1 MAQARTL
8 AFQALRPDQ
17 AETLTAVVRRIVP
30 HKQPALQEAAELT
43 ALAID
48 AQAAADL
55 AFLSLLRDGLAD
67 LDQRAESGR
76 RKRFREL
83 AAGEQ
88 DEILKEVEETLFF
101 QRLINATVTDFYN
114 RHVVWETLGYPGLEA
129 DGGYRDKG
137 FDKLEW

>member
-1 MAQARTL
+1 MVQARTL
-8 AFQALRPDQ
+8 TFQALRPEQ
-17 AETLTAVVRRIVP
+17 AETLIALVRRTVP
-30 HKQPALQEAAELT
+30 HKQPALQETAELT

-48 AQAAADL
+48 AQAAGDL
-55 AFLSLLRDGLAD
+55 GFLALLRDGLAN
-67 LDQRAESGR
+67 LDQRAQSSQG
-76 RKRFREL
+76 KGFREL

-88 DEILKEVEETLFF
+88 DEILKAVEGTLFF
-101 QRLINATVTDFYN
+101 QRLINATVADFYN